1 MSPETIVNK
10 KAEGVTVDR
19 LLEGDEFKIP
29 SELSMCATGQYFT
42 KTTEG
47 IIPELV
53 KDFYDERSGYKDE
66 MIKVLKEKEGKNA
79 DKKVK
84 EFERASDQATKNA
97 DLTRGNTS
105 NRDIIEIDKDIATL
119 TNKQLA
125 LKILMNS
132 LYGALSNEYFRYY
145 DMRMAEGI
153 TITGQYTIRSAEKAI
168 NEYLNKHLKT
178 NKVDYVIA
186 IDTDSLYINF
196 GPLVKRTF
204 GDNLTREKGLKFLN
218 NLATKELE
226 PLLEEIY
233 LDIRDKLNCKNNKMV
248 MKREVI
254 ADKGIWTGKKHYTL
268 NVLDSEGVTYDE
280 PQLKIMG
287 LEAVRSSTPA
297 SIRSLIKD
305 TIKVIMEHGEISTQK
320 FIEEARKRFYR
331 LAPEDAAFPRGVANL
346 NKYKDSA
353 RIYRKST
360 PIQVRAAL
368 LYNHHIVQLGLDTK
382 YDKIFSGDKIKF
394 VYLKLPNRVKE
405 NVIAFIT
412 TLPEEFKVKNEVDYE
427 MQFEK
432 GYLEPMR
439 GIIECVGWKTEKQ
452 ATLEEFF

>member
-1 MSPETIVNK
+1 
-10 KAEGVTVDR
+10 
-19 LLEGDEFKIP
+19 
-29 SELSMCATGQYFT
+29 
-42 KTTEG
+42 
-47 IIPELV
+47 
-53 KDFYDERSGYKDE
+53 
-66 MIKVLKEKEGKNA
+66 
-79 DKKVK
+79 
-84 EFERASDQATKNA
+84 
-97 DLTRGNTS
+97 
-105 NRDIIEIDKDIATL
+105 
-119 TNKQLA
+119 
-125 LKILMNS
+125 MNS

-178 NKVDYVIA
+178 NNVDYVIA

-196 GPLVKRTF
+196 GPLVEKVF
-204 GDNLTREKGLKFLN
+204 GDELTREKGLKFLN
-218 NLATKELE
+218 KLAAKELE
-226 PLLEEIY
+226 PLLEETY
-233 LDIRDKLNCKNNKMV
+233 LDIRDKMNCKDNKMV

-268 NVLDSEGVTYDE
+268 NVLDSEGVTYKE

-287 LEAVRSSTPA
+287 IEAVRSSTPL
-297 SIRSLIKD
+297 SIRNLIKD
-305 TIKVIMEHGEISTQK
+305 TIKVIMEHGEKSTQQ
-320 FIEEARKRFYR
+320 FIEDARKRFYR
-331 LAPEDAAFPRGVANL
+331 LPPEEAAFPRGVANL
-346 NKYKDSA
+346 DKYKDSA

-368 LYNHHIVQLGLDTK
+368 LYNYHLVQLGLDKK
-382 YDKIFSGDKIKF
+382 YDRIFSGDKIKF

-412 TLPEEFKVKNEVDYE
+412 SIPEEFKVKNEIDYE
-427 MQFEK
+427 KQFEK

-439 GIIECVGWKTEKQ
+439 SIIECVGWKTEKQ

>member
-1 MSPETIVNK
+1 MIQAKQEIQKSGK
-10 KAEGVTVDR
+10 SKA
-19 LLEGDEFKIP
+19 LERK
-29 SELSMCATGQYFT
+29 
-42 KTTEG
+42 
-47 IIPELV
+47 
-53 KDFYDERSGYKDE
+53 
-66 MIKVLKEKEGKNA
+66 
-79 DKKVK
+79 
-84 EFERASDQATKNA
+84 
-97 DLTRGNTS
+97 
-105 NRDIIEIDKDIATL
+105 IATL
-119 TNKQLA
+119 GNKELA
-125 LKILMNS
+125 IKILMNS

-153 TITGQYTIRSAEKAI
+153 TITGQYTIRSAEKAM
-168 NEYLNKHLKT
+168 NDYLNKHLKT

-196 GPLVKRTF
+196 GPLVKKVF
-204 GDNLTREKGLKFLN
+204 GDNVTREKGLKFLN

-226 PLLEEIY
+226 PLLEETY
-233 LDIRDKLNCKNNKMV
+233 LDIREKMNCKDQKMV

-268 NVLDSEGVTYDE
+268 NVLDSEGVTFKE

-287 LEAVRSSTPA
+287 IEAVRSSTPA

-305 TIKVIMEHGEISTQK
+305 TIKVIMDHGEMSTQQ
-320 FIEEARKRFYR
+320 FIEDARKSFYK

-346 NKYKDSA
+346 DKYKDSA
-353 RIYRKST
+353 TIYRKST

-368 LYNHHIVQLGLDTK
+368 MYNHTLVQLGLDKK

-394 VYLKLPNRVKE
+394 VYLKLPNRVRE

-412 TLPEEFKVKNEVDYE
+412 TLPEEFKVKNQIDYE
-427 MQFEK
+427 KQFEK

-439 GIIECVGWKTEKQ
+439 SIIECVGWKTEKQ